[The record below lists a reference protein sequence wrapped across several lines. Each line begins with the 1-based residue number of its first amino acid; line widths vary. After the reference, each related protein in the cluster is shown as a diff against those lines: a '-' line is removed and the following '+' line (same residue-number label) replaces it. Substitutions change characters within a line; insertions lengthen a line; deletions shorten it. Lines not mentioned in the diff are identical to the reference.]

1 MSELPPDEPSIAR
14 ADAGGRK
21 AVAHDAHGVQTSAVT
36 SPAAVTTISVRRI
49 HYLAQCIHLF
59 RECCCDLSG
68 RRG

>member
-1 MSELPPDEPSIAR
+1 MPELPPNGSSIAEANPGR
-14 ADAGGRK
+14 RKDA
-21 AVAHDAHGVQTSAVT
+21 AHDAHGVQTSAVT